1 MKLFR
6 SRAEKELDSIIS
18 ELKQYLANNYK
29 DQAHLMRKK
38 LHERAEAL
46 HAEGKLSDEL
56 FERYERLYESF
67 TEEMKN
73 YNHREFYSS

>member
-6 SRAEKELDSIIS
+6 SRAEKELDGIIF

-29 DQAHLMRKK
+29 DQAHLMREK
-38 LHERAEAL
+38 LHTRATEL
-46 HAEGKLSDEL
+46 HGAGKLTDEK
-56 FERYERLYESF
+56 FGEYERVYERY

-73 YNHREFYSS
+73 YNHREFYKS